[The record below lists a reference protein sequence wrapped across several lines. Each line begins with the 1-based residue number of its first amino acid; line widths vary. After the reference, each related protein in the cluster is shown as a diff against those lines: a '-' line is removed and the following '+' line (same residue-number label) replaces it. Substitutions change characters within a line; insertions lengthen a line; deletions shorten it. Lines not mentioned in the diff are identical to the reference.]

1 MFKREREKGG
11 KRESDI
17 SPYRHL
23 LYMFP
28 AVFEREWSGDSAQ
41 GSWRSAAIERAPHTG
56 EQTDSATPRNRYI
69 SNHNQPD

>member
-1 MFKREREKGG
+1 MTDMFKRER
-11 KRESDI
+11 KRERAI

-41 GSWRSAAIERAPHTG
+41 RSWGSAAIERAPHTG
-56 EQTDSATPRNRYI
+56 EQTDSATPRNRYA
-69 SNHNQPD
+69 SNPNQPD